1 MCNELR
7 KTPCTPGL
15 SQEVTK
21 RGGTLDKCKPI
32 PACVIVDMA
41 TLRSLPAQMPLA
53 SNLGLSFTALDRER
67 RHIYMSDIF
76 SNEIKN
82 NKQSINT

>member
-15 SQEVTK
+15 SQAVTK

-41 TLRSLPAQMPLA
+41 KLRSLPAQMP
-53 SNLGLSFTALDRER
+53 
-67 RHIYMSDIF
+67 
-76 SNEIKN
+76 
-82 NKQSINT
+82 